1 LTLAICDTS
10 AVFAAADAGDPN
22 HAVAA
27 AVFDRSDLVFIVPAF
42 VVAETT
48 YFAGRRLGPA
58 AEAAFLR
65 GLAEADVEAP
75 TPEDFV
81 RMGELVEQYA
91 DFPLGGTDASV
102 IALAERLDAP
112 VLVTLDRRHF
122 GAVTPRHRP
131 AFELL
136 PG

>member
-1 LTLAICDTS
+1 LTLAILDTGPL
-10 AVFAAADAGDPN
+10 FAAADADDP
-22 HAVAA
+22 HHAA
-27 AVFDRSDLVFIVPAF
+27 ALGVFARRDLRFVVPAF

-48 YFAGRRLGPA
+48 YLTGDRLGPRV
-58 AEAAFLR
+58 EAKFLR
-65 GLAEADVEAP
+65 SLESVDVEGP

-112 VLVTLDRRHF
+112 VIVSLDRRHF
-122 GAVTPRHRP
+122 GAVAPRHRA

-136 PG
+136 P

>member
-1 LTLAICDTS
+1 
-10 AVFAAADAGDPN
+10 VFAAVDARDRN
-22 HAVAA
+22 HAAAA
-27 AVFDRSDLVFIVPAF
+27 AVFDRSDLTFIVPAF

-48 YFAGRRLGPA
+48 YFIGRRLGPRV
-58 AEAAFLR
+58 ESGFLR
-65 GLAEADVEAP
+65 SLEQVDVEGP

-81 RMGELVEQYA
+81 RMAELVDQYA

-102 IALAERLDAP
+102 VALAERLDAP
-112 VLVTLDRRHF
+112 VIVTMDRRHF

-136 PG
+136 P